1 VRAAARPPL
10 ELQENRMSAHV
21 QVEMLPR
28 GALIGGGLLVAT
40 ALIVVTFARLTG
52 YQPARPDPSAV
63 VSRADVRFEDRRNGA
78 IAVYSGDSDRLVDTL
93 APGSN
98 GFVRGVMRGLARD
111 RRAEH
116 IGERAP
122 FRLTHW
128 ANGRL
133 SLDDPSTG
141 RHIDLEVFGIT
152 NAGAFAEILT
162 AATQAKE
169 TP

>member
-1 VRAAARPPL
+1 
-10 ELQENRMSAHV
+10 MSAQV
-21 QVEMLPR
+21 QDEMLPR
-28 GALIGGGLLVAT
+28 GLLIGAGLLVAT
-40 ALIVVTFARLTG
+40 ALAVVTLARLTG
-52 YQPARPDPSAV
+52 YQPMQPDASTV
-63 VSRADVRFEDRRNGA
+63 VTQEDVRFEDRRNGA
-78 IAVYSGDSDRLVDTL
+78 IAIYSGQSDRLVDTL
-93 APGSN
+93 APGTN

-141 RHIDLEVFGIT
+141 RHIDLEVFGMT

>member
-1 VRAAARPPL
+1 
-10 ELQENRMSAHV
+10 MSAHV
-21 QVEMLPR
+21 QDEMLPR
-28 GALIGGGLLVAT
+28 GALIGAGLLVAS
-40 ALIVVTFARLTG
+40 ALLVVTYARLTG
-52 YQPARPDPSAV
+52 YQPMQPDPSTV
-63 VSRADVRFEDRRNGA
+63 VTQEDVRFEDRRNGA
-78 IAVYSGDSDRLVDTL
+78 IAIYSSKSDRLVDTL
-93 APGSN
+93 APGTN

-116 IGERAP
+116 IGEQAP

-141 RHIDLEVFGIT
+141 RHIDLEVFGMT
-152 NAGAFAEILT
+152 NAGAFAEILA